1 MNPEKDY
8 THRTWL
14 AAVALLAVLGGVSL
28 IPPCTVGG
36 VALRR
41 ANILSDLVRF
51 EEAAVESPS
60 QVVLD
65 EEEFRVD
72 LTDIAAQIEAAD
84 TLVREREV
92 QIGRASCR
100 ERV

>member
-1 MNPEKDY
+1 MLGERELYRPAPWAAWRCAV
-8 THRTWL
+8 RT
-14 AAVALLAVLGGVSL
+14 SS
-28 IPPCTVGG
+28 P
-36 VALRR
+36 
-41 ANILSDLVRF
+41 DLVRF

-60 QVVLD
+60 QVVVLD

-92 QIGRASCR
+92 RTTFSGVPARPTAA
-100 ERV
+100 